1 VGRDFPH
8 TFKSRPGNSCDSAG
22 FWALQFAETEPKTTR
37 LGIGGRPCVRLSLL
51 PNSAVRFGSRGDYTS
66 KTVADPHVIRERAK
80 SRFPSVLLTLLSI
93 IQALALEV
101 LWSNLSGS
109 DHLWAGGLGAAVGW
123 LQVSAVF
130 GGIVVVWLFYSSLVM
145 RLVWVPSIRD
155 SILPFIIGGAEFL
168 MAEMLSPELR
178 HLWFFLF
185 AGIFGLSAW
194 TSSTTFAMAKRDPD
208 NAGLWDDFD
217 PYSTGALVGPIGV
230 VGLLAAAGVGVW
242 IWGAT
247 GLVALVAV
255 GFANFALIL
264 QILAIRYFWNRSL
277 GLNQ

>member
-1 VGRDFPH
+1 
-8 TFKSRPGNSCDSAG
+8 
-22 FWALQFAETEPKTTR
+22 
-37 LGIGGRPCVRLSLL
+37 
-51 PNSAVRFGSRGDYTS
+51 
-66 KTVADPHVIRERAK
+66 VADPHVIRERAK

-109 DHLWAGGLGAAVGW
+109 DHLWAGGLGAVIGW

-155 SILPFIIGGAEFL
+155 SILPFIIGGAQFL
-168 MAEMLSPELR
+168 LAEMLSPELR
-178 HLWFFLF
+178 HLWFFLI

-194 TSSTTFAMAKRDPD
+194 TSTTTFVRARRDPD
-208 NAGLWDDFD
+208 NAGPWDDFD
-217 PYSTGALVGPIGV
+217 PYSIRSLIGPIIV
-230 VGLLAAAGVGVW
+230 VGLLAVAGVGVW

-247 GLVALVAV
+247 GLVALLAV
-255 GFANFALIL
+255 GFANFALIV
-264 QILAIRYFWNRSL
+264 QILVIRYFWNRSL
-277 GLNQ
+277 GLNQGGD

>member
-1 VGRDFPH
+1 M
-8 TFKSRPGNSCDSAG
+8 
-22 FWALQFAETEPKTTR
+22 
-37 LGIGGRPCVRLSLL
+37 
-51 PNSAVRFGSRGDYTS
+51 
-66 KTVADPHVIRERAK
+66 ADPHAIRERAK

-109 DHLWAGGLGAAVGW
+109 DHLWAGGLGAVVGW

-145 RLVWVPSIRD
+145 RLVWVPSMRD
-155 SILPFIIGGAEFL
+155 SILPFIVGAAEFL
-168 MAEMLSPELR
+168 LAEMLSPEFR

-185 AGIFGLSAW
+185 AGIFGFCTW
-194 TSSTTFAMAKRDPD
+194 TSNTTFVRASRDPD

-217 PYSTGALVGPIGV
+217 PFGMGALVGPIGV
-230 VGLLAAAGVGVW
+230 VGLLVVAGVGLW

-247 GLVALVAV
+247 GRVALFAV
-255 GFANFALIL
+255 GFANVALIG
-264 QILAIRYFWNRSL
+264 QILVIRSFWDRSL
-277 GLNQ
+277 GLNQGDD